1 MEKSV
6 LQVGKLEIYKQKKRH
21 RFMEKQ
27 KEKQKL
33 IVGTDYKLF
42 FFFFLVRKAVSQ
54 SKGFLDV
61 GLEACLYDGVRMAV
75 AVPVKVISRNSKDH
89 VLVNFLSDANGCDKS
104 FQVMSSR
111 PASACR
117 VSGRGQF

>member
-33 IVGTDYKLF
+33 IVGTDYKL